1 MIRILLLTLGLWG
14 GIATAR
20 PVPVS
25 RQDPEAP
32 SSSAKP
38 VSTASGSAVVVTA
51 HPHAS
56 AAALAALQAGGHAM
70 DALVA
75 AQSVLTV
82 VEPQSSGLGGGGFL
96 LHWNAQQGHLELL
109 DGRETAPQRSRPSDF
124 LNAEGEALPWHQATS
139 SLQAI
144 GIPGTVALLWEAHQ
158 QHGRRPWSDLLD
170 HAITLARDGF
180 EPSPRLL
187 RSIAL
192 AQRLGVDH
200 NLAFQKLYLPN
211 GAAIRPGTRLRNP
224 ALAHTLERLAN
235 HGGLDFYRGKLADQ
249 ILRELS
255 ALNRDEPRFRGW
267 SASDLAS
274 YRVIRRQP
282 LCSRWRDHLLCS
294 VPAPSSG
301 GLAVQQSL
309 ALWDALSG
317 GDRITQTSGWQRLAQ
332 ALAWADA
339 DRLYWVRDPL
349 DGTPWVSAL
358 LDPAYISERAR
369 RMKSDLSLRA
379 APGLPPGQSSYPFAR
394 PANGRED
401 GTSQITIVDR
411 DGNLVSYT
419 ASVETVFGSRH
430 LVAGMVMNNQLT
442 DFSFRPSIGAEPVAN
457 QRRPG
462 RRPMSSMAPT
472 IVFHDGRPVLA
483 TGSPG
488 GRRIPHFLSRTLLAS
503 LVWKEP
509 PHRAVALPHVSV
521 SEGALVLEKEAP
533 LPWPVSPERLAIN
546 GQGVRFQRFGSG
558 TALLQRINGRWH
570 GAADPRREGK
580 AMALP

>member
-1 MIRILLLTLGLWG
+1 MIRALLLILGLGG
-14 GIATAR
+14 GIATAQA
-20 PVPVS
+20 VPVS

-38 VSTASGSAVVVTA
+38 VSTASGSAVVVTG

-56 AAALAALQAGGHAM
+56 AAALAALQAGGHAL

-75 AQSVLTV
+75 AQSVLAV

-96 LHWNAQQGHLELL
+96 LHWNAQLRRLEVL
-109 DGRETAPQRSRPSDF
+109 DGRETAPQSSRPSDF
-124 LNAEGEALPWHQATS
+124 LNAEGDAMPWNEATS

-158 QHGRRPWSDLLD
+158 QHGRQRWSDLLD

-192 AQRLGVDH
+192 AQRLGADH
-200 NLAFQKLYLPN
+200 NLAFQKLYLPD
-211 GAAIRPGTRLRNP
+211 GAALRPGKRLRNP
-224 ALAHTLERLAN
+224 ALARTLERLAH
-235 HGGLDFYRGKLADQ
+235 HGGLDFYRGKLAHQ

-255 ALNRDEPRFRGW
+255 ALKRDEARFRGW
-267 SASDLAS
+267 SAADLTS
-274 YRVIRRQP
+274 YKVIRRQP
-282 LCSRWRDHLLCS
+282 LCSRWRDQLLCS

-309 ALWDALSG
+309 ALWDVLSD
-317 GDRITQTSGWQRLAQ
+317 GDRINQPSDWQRLAQ
-332 ALAWADA
+332 ALAWSDA

-349 DGTPWVSAL
+349 DGAPWVSAL
-358 LDPAYISERAR
+358 LDPAYISVRAGQ
-369 RMKSDLSLRA
+369 MQGDLSLRA

-394 PANGRED
+394 PASGRED
-401 GTSQITIVDR
+401 GTSQITIADR
-411 DGNLVSYT
+411 DGNVVSYT

-472 IVFHDGRPVLA
+472 IVFRDGRPVLA

-521 SEGALVLEKEAP
+521 SDGALVLEQEAP

>member
-1 MIRILLLTLGLWG
+1 MIRALLLILGLWG
-14 GIATAR
+14 GMATAR

-56 AAALAALQAGGHAM
+56 AAALAALQAGGHAI

-96 LHWNAQQGHLELL
+96 LHWNARLGQLELL

-124 LNAEGEALPWHQATS
+124 LDAEGEALPWLQATS

-187 RSIAL
+187 RSIAM

-200 NLAFQKLYLPN
+200 NLAFQKLYLQD
-211 GAAIRPGTRLRNP
+211 GAAIRPGTRLRNL
-224 ALAHTLERLAN
+224 ALARTLERLAN

-267 SASDLAS
+267 SATDLAS

-282 LCSRWRDHLLCS
+282 LCSRWRDQLVCS

-317 GDRITQTSGWQRLAQ
+317 GDRITQTSSWQRLAQ

-369 RMKSDLSLRA
+369 LMKSDLSLQA

-509 PHRAVALPHVSV
+509 PPT
-521 SEGALVLEKEAP
+521 EP
-533 LPWPVSPERLAIN
+533 LLYPTSR
-546 GQGVRFQRFGSG
+546 
-558 TALLQRINGRWH
+558 
-570 GAADPRREGK
+570 
-580 AMALP
+580 